1 MLNKNQEINLARHIF
16 TPDDFRA
23 FVDHVD
29 GRETALEAHPDSRLA
44 RLASLMVH
52 LGAVADTCPP
62 PDPLALAEVARRYDP
77 DLFRVLLRQWIA
89 ARKGGLHTSGGGSM
103 QIDADYLTPQ

>member
-16 TPDDFRA
+16 TPDDFQA

-29 GRETALEAHPDSRLA
+29 SRETALEAHPDSRLA

-77 DLFRVLLRQWIA
+77 DLFRILLRQWIA
-89 ARKGGLHTSGGGSM
+89 ARKGGVHTSGWGSV
-103 QIDADYLTPQ
+103 QIAADYLAAE